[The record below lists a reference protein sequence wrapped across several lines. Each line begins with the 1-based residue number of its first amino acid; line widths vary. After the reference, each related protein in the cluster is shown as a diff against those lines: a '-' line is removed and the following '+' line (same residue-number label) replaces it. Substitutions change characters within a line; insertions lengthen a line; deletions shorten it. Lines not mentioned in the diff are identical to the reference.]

1 MMVQNR
7 IKISG
12 GKVALVRKALPGD
25 FSLIQEMHR
34 RLSPASLY
42 FRYLRSYTPTPADI
56 QRICH
61 LGEAGRT
68 LVALLEMQQPS
79 VIGMAYYVVEDSRS
93 GRTAEAAILV
103 EDRYQGQG
111 VGRFLFQR
119 LVEQAQEQGVD
130 EFHLYV
136 HPANQPMLQLIQN
149 SGHPYREFTAYGTCE
164 VRMLLMP
171 AMAIAA

>member
-1 MMVQNR
+1 MFQNQ
-7 IKISG
+7 IKTAD
-12 GKVALVRKALPGD
+12 GKVALVRKVLPGD
-25 FSLIQEMHR
+25 FSLIEEMHQR
-34 RLSPASLY
+34 VSADTLY

-61 LGEAGRT
+61 LGEAGRA
-68 LVALLEMQQPS
+68 LVAHLETQPPGI
-79 VIGMAYYVVEDSRS
+79 IGMAHYVVEDRWS

-103 EDRYQGQG
+103 EDCYQGQG

-119 LVEQAQEQGVD
+119 LVEQAQEQGVY
-130 EFHLYV
+130 EFRLYI
-136 HPANQPMLQLIQN
+136 HPANQPMMWLIQN
-149 SGHPYREFTAYGTCE
+149 SGHPYREITAYDTRE